1 MAMPGM
7 WWLLCLVCFIVL
19 WGLWYVA
26 VLRPASSSTRRHG
39 PRWLTRC
46 LVGCCSH
53 IGENLCGVSFDHDGE
68 RFEIDSSDSDWEE
81 EGRQPNQQVVMG
93 WHPHGAYALSAM
105 LFGGE
110 VFLNCGTSSNTW
122 FVCVA
127 DLLFRVPGLS
137 EFLCLVNARSA
148 RREVIDKL
156 LDAGCSIALVPGG
169 IHEQVR
175 FDHEQEAVYFPPN
188 LGFIRTAMRHGVPLL
203 PVYSFGENQLHRQNG
218 FTRAANNF
226 VYRTTGVGNLFVI
239 GRCGLPWICARPEA
253 VNWHFGQL
261 VAVGPKC
268 AEPSDE
274 AVRLVFLQYAKEL
287 RAMFS
292 QKAHEHLPPDV
303 AARGLHIVWRGHD
316 EKL

>member
-122 FVCVA
+122 SQ
-127 DLLFRVPGLS
+127 RV
-137 EFLCLVNARSA
+137 
-148 RREVIDKL
+148 
-156 LDAGCSIALVPGG
+156 LVPG
-169 IHEQVR
+169 QCSLCTTR
-175 FDHEQEAVYFPPN
+175 
-188 LGFIRTAMRHGVPLL
+188 
-203 PVYSFGENQLHRQNG
+203 SHRQI
-218 FTRAANNF
+218 
-226 VYRTTGVGNLFVI
+226 TGCWLQH
-239 GRCGLPWICARPEA
+239 C
-253 VNWHFGQL
+253 FGT
-261 VAVGPKC
+261 
-268 AEPSDE
+268 
-274 AVRLVFLQYAKEL
+274 
-287 RAMFS
+287 
-292 QKAHEHLPPDV
+292 
-303 AARGLHIVWRGHD
+303 WGHS
-316 EKL
+316 